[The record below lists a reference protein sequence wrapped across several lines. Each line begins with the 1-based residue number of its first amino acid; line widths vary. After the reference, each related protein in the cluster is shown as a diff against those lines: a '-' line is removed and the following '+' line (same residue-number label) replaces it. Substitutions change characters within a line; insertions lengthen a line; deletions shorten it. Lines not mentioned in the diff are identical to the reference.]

1 MAKAKI
7 NKEHDEELYNNF
19 KEFLPYYYAQKD
31 DVPAMIR
38 LRIAINH
45 FPNAAMAC
53 HWIVNNITQKR
64 LAKKA
69 LRELTVMQVYHE
81 PTISM

>member
-7 NKEHDEELYNNF
+7 NKEYDEELYNNF
-19 KEFLPYYYAQKD
+19 KEFLPYYHAQKD

-45 FPNAAMAC
+45 FPNAA
-53 HWIVNNITQKR
+53 K
-64 LAKKA
+64 
-69 LRELTVMQVYHE
+69 EESYD
-81 PTISM
+81 